1 MHDNNH
7 SLINIREV
15 FKAMSTEQN
24 PINKIFLLL
33 QSNGFIVL
41 DKEYLW
47 DGCDTPEL
55 DPSIEM
61 PPISI
66 RQLAKLCSSRNLDWP
81 ERDEAKKLKI
91 LLKELLDSADIIADT
106 IMRIESKI

>member
-1 MHDNNH
+1 MPKD
-7 SLINIREV
+7 
-15 FKAMSTEQN
+15 QD

-33 QSNGFIVL
+33 QSNGNLVL

-55 DPSIEM
+55 DLTIEM

-66 RQLAKLCSSRNLDWP
+66 RKLAELVRSRNVDWP
-81 ERDEAKKLKI
+81 ELGEAEKLKI
-91 LLKELLDSADIIADT
+91 LLTELKDSADIIEDT
-106 IMRIESKI
+106 IAQIKAKATH

>member
-1 MHDNNH
+1 M
-7 SLINIREV
+7 
-15 FKAMSTEQN
+15 
-24 PINKIFLLL
+24 
-33 QSNGFIVL
+33 

-66 RQLAKLCSSRNLDWP
+66 RKLTELVRSRNLDWP
-81 ERDEAKKLKI
+81 ELGEAKKLQI
-91 LLKELLDSADIIADT
+91 LLTELKASAEIVEDT
-106 IMRIESKI
+106 IAQIKAKATN

>member
-1 MHDNNH
+1 MPKDPDPD
-7 SLINIREV
+7 
-15 FKAMSTEQN
+15 QD

-33 QSNGFIVL
+33 QSNGNLVL

-55 DPSIEM
+55 DPSIDM

-66 RQLAKLCSSRNLDWP
+66 RKLAELVRSRNVDWP
-81 ERDEAKKLKI
+81 ELGEAKKLQI
-91 LLKELLDSADIIADT
+91 LLTELKDSAGIIEDT
-106 IMRIESKI
+106 IAQIKAKAAH

>member
-1 MHDNNH
+1 
-7 SLINIREV
+7 
-15 FKAMSTEQN
+15 MSTDQD

-33 QSNGFIVL
+33 QSNGCIVL

-55 DPSIEM
+55 DPSIEL

-66 RQLAKLCSSRNLDWP
+66 RKLAELCSARNLDWP
-81 ERDEAKKLKI
+81 ERAEAEKLKVLLNELNESAALIEDTIKKIEAK
-91 LLKELLDSADIIADT
+91 T
-106 IMRIESKI
+106 

>member
-1 MHDNNH
+1 MPKEQDH
-7 SLINIREV
+7 S
-15 FKAMSTEQN
+15 
-24 PINKIFLLL
+24 NKIFLLL
-33 QSNGFIVL
+33 QSNGYLVL

-66 RQLAKLCSSRNLDWP
+66 KKLAELVRSRNVDWP
-81 ERDEAKKLKI
+81 ELGEAEKLKT
-91 LLKELLDSADIIADT
+91 LLAELKDSADIIEDT
-106 IMRIESKI
+106 IAQITATATK